1 MRKEKQLLL
10 DQIENKVK
18 GSPAFILTRYK
29 QMDPNMAYAFRT
41 ALIKTGADFEVV
53 RKRIL
58 LKAAQEAGCALE
70 EKTLAGHV
78 GVVFVG
84 EDPVSPTKALFKF
97 RQENEGV
104 LEIIGGRFEGKLFSG
119 ADIELIAKLPGKQE
133 MRAQFLGLLEAV
145 PAQTLGVM
153 DALLTSIVY
162 CLENKSKN

>member
-18 GSPAFILTRYK
+18 QSPAFILTRYK
-29 QMDPNMAYAFRT
+29 QMDPNMAHAFRT
-41 ALIKTGADFEVV
+41 ALIQSGADFEVV

-58 LKAAQEAGCALE
+58 LKAAVSAGCVLDEAA
-70 EKTLAGHV
+70 LAGHV
-78 GVVFVG
+78 GVVFVD
-84 EDPVSPTKALFKF
+84 EDPVQSTKAVFKF

-104 LEIIGGRFEGKLFSG
+104 LEVVGGRFEGKLFS
-119 ADIELIAKLPGKQE
+119 AKDVELIAKLPGKQE

-162 CLENKSKN
+162 CLDNKSKI